1 MICPSCE
8 YEYVE
13 GITKCPDC
21 GEKLIPMQEFTNNLT
36 KPEDWVTVYTCSET
50 YEADMLKANLEGAG
64 IQSMV
69 LFQKDLSFPT
79 PGDLSVIKLK
89 VKKDDIQEAQR
100 IINDINSSEDD
111 YDEDLDEEIDED
123 FDDDFDDDEKDP
135 NY

>member
-1 MICPSCE
+1 MICPNCE

-21 GEKLIPMQEFTNNLT
+21 GEKLIPLEDFTSRLT

-64 IQSMV
+64 IQSLILV
-69 LFQKDLSFPT
+69 QKDVSFPT

-89 VKKDDIQEAQR
+89 VKKDDAEEAR
-100 IINDINSSEDD
+100 DIIDDINSSDD
-111 YDEDLDEEIDED
+111 DFDED
-123 FDDDFDDDEKDP
+123 FDEEEDT